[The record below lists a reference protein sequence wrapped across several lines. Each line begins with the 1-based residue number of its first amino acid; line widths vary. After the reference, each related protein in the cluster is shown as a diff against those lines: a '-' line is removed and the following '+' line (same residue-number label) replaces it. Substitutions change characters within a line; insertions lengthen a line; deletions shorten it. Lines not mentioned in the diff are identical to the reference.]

1 MALGQSDG
9 GVPRYGYEVI
19 VATFIA
25 MLGGVAVSENGWLL
39 TQAHSGRLLA
49 ATLIAGQCQNNSS
62 THSNYD
68 ARNHQA
74 FQSTAANT

>member
-1 MALGQSDG
+1 MAHGQSDG
-9 GVPRYGYEVI
+9 GMPCDGYEVI
-19 VATFIA
+19 AATFIA
-25 MLGGVAVSENGWLL
+25 MLGGVVVSENGWLL

-49 ATLIAGQCQNNSS
+49 ATRIAGQFQNNAS

-68 ARNHQA
+68 APNHQA